1 METKSYERETA
12 KKRTWSSVNKAKK
25 EERKKWREINLEKK
39 LEKQKVATNKI
50 DQVSLA
56 PKVLSTLSIA
66 VPGSILENAQSP
78 ELRTYLAG
86 QIARA
91 ACIFQ
96 VSFFQ
101 SGYMNILVCFA
112 VRPTKLWFLMTIA
125 TSLVEKKPSLMATP
139 RLDTVAYNWGG
150 FYSFWNVPSI
160 CVKTFFQFTKT

>member
-1 METKSYERETA
+1 METKNYERETA

-39 LEKQKVATNKI
+39 LEKQKVASNKV
-50 DQVSLA
+50 DPVSLT
-56 PKVLSTLSIA
+56 PKALSTLSIA

-96 VSFFQ
+96 VSSSP
-101 SGYMNILVCFA
+101 SGYMH
-112 VRPTKLWFLMTIA
+112 
-125 TSLVEKKPSLMATP
+125 S
-139 RLDTVAYNWGG
+139 
-150 FYSFWNVPSI
+150 SF
-160 CVKTFFQFTKT
+160 CCC